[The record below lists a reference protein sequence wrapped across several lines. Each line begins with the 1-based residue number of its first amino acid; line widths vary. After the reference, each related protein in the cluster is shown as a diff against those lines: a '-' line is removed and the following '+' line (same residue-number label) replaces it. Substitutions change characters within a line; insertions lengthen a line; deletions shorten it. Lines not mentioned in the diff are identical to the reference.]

1 VRATIWG
8 SAFADTPNEFFVRLS
23 AGEKLICEERSLKM
37 IGKIAIFVLCFAYG
51 GAQAG
56 GGGLVATG
64 GARAGYLAQTSGA
77 PARTGQPAPDS
88 ASPLPQGKT
97 RVEPVKE
104 EKPAAPAKG
113 DPLKSFEPT
122 EKVRADQAL
131 DFPAD
136 I

>member
-1 VRATIWG
+1 MIWG
-8 SAFADTPNEFFVRLS
+8 SAFADTPNEFFVRRS
-23 AGEKLICEERSLKM
+23 AGEKLICEERDRKM
-37 IGKIAIFVLCFAYG
+37 IGKIAITLLCLVVL
-51 GAQAG
+51 GAGFGAG
-56 GGGLVATG
+56 RLAAAEGDRG
-64 GARAGYLAQTSGA
+64 GYLAQTSGG

-97 RVEPVKE
+97 RAEPVKE